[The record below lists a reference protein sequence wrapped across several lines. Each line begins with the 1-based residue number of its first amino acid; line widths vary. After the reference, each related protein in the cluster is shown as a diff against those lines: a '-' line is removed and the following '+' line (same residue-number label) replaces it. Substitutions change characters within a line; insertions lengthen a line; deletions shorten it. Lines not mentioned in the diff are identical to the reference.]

1 MYQVKKIALWNLKG
15 LHQVNTIL
23 SLCGR
28 DMAKKYDLH
37 HWDNSYIKNVVILIL
52 CVLKNQI
59 FLVYD
64 EQYPVATFQLSES
77 VNELKFQKFATEP
90 QKSGGDWDFLY
101 EVYRNDCERTR
112 PFPSDLR
119 GV

>member
-90 QKSGGDWDFLY
+90 QKSGGGGLGLF
-101 EVYRNDCERTR
+101 V
-112 PFPSDLR
+112 
-119 GV
+119 